1 MTESEEKAKAWLNRN
16 YGESIYINSLR
27 RRLERLESEIDRM
40 TKPLSRRE
48 SQVNHD
54 DNSQENKLTEYL
66 DFLDELKNKEIILFN
81 HDLETVNVIDKVES
95 YVFRTILTESGA
107 ADTVRKS
114 IAALSACASTALHPL
129 PDNLWRGLLDTL
141 VEQMLIRSV

>member
-16 YGESIYINSLR
+16 YGESIYIDSLR

-48 SQVNHD
+48 SQISHD

-66 DFLDELKNKEIILFN
+66 DFLDELKTKEIILFN

-95 YVFRTILTESGA
+95 YVFRTILTERYVNRLKWPAISEL
-107 ADTVRKS
+107 TNTEQRTLYRYHS
-114 IAALSACASTALHPL
+114 QALDAVL
-129 PDNLWRGLLDTL
+129 PFIPKGD
-141 VEQMLIRSV
+141 ES

>member
-1 MTESEEKAKAWLNRN
+1 MTENEEKAKAWLNRN
-16 YGESIYINSLR
+16 YGESIYIDSLR

-48 SQVNHD
+48 SQISHD

-66 DFLDELKNKEIILFN
+66 DFLDELKTKEIILFN

-95 YVFRTILTESGA
+95 YVFRTILTERYVNRLKWPAISEL
-107 ADTVRKS
+107 TNTEQRTLYRYHS
-114 IAALSACASTALHPL
+114 QALDAVL
-129 PDNLWRGLLDTL
+129 PFIPKGD
-141 VEQMLIRSV
+141 ES

>member
-1 MTESEEKAKAWLNRN
+1 MTENEEKAKAWLNRN
-16 YGESIYINSLR
+16 YGESIYIDSLR

-48 SQVNHD
+48 SQISHD

-66 DFLDELKNKEIILFN
+66 DFLDELKTKEIILFN

-95 YVFRTILTESGA
+95 YVLRTILTERYVNRLKWPAISEL
-107 ADTVRKS
+107 TNTEQRTLYRYHS
-114 IAALSACASTALHPL
+114 QALDAVL
-129 PDNLWRGLLDTL
+129 PFIPKGD
-141 VEQMLIRSV
+141 ES